1 MRVGVRVRVRV
12 GVRVRVS
19 ATLAHTGRG
28 EREYAERGTTSYT
41 ASTPHTSSPPPSLA
55 THVLAYLGEATAT
68 TVCAQPPMLG

>member
-1 MRVGVRVRVRV
+1 MGLGLGLGLGV

-55 THVLAYLGEATAT
+55 THVLANLGEATAT